1 MSNNIVM
8 PKNSAL
14 DDELKAVLEIYN
26 DVPPPGWLSSE
37 EYTPK
42 LMKMI
47 GEDQYRS
54 SYNKKAQIPAYYG
67 FVEWQDY
74 TKSTSPRRITE
85 SGRNFYLAWK
95 NNDADGMY
103 EAILN
108 SLETCSFG
116 RDNLGSPSSNS
127 DVQPPNLCIRAILDL
142 GYIKVKE
149 FAYLLWRIADRFSGY
164 TETVIEIKDS
174 RAGIINIDFSSL
186 PNTYTDAKPITFLK
200 NIGFLVESVD
210 GLEINPKIENRYSER
225 LKNLKIYVVDKNVP
239 FLNSVSSIV
248 GVAPKINLI
257 STLSFLSPYLA
268 AIRTKPFI
276 LLAGISGTGKSRMVR
291 QLARGC
297 CPRFKSETK
306 EDHPLYDEQK
316 PGNFEMIPVRP
327 NWHDSTELMG
337 YVSRISGSPKYV
349 ITDFIRFLAKAWLYE
364 KEGIPFFLCL
374 DEMNLAPVE
383 QYFAEFLSVIE
394 TRKKDADGRIV
405 TDTLVKIS
413 DEPLL
418 KAVIDDV
425 YKDVEHNTAEN
436 FKAFFVSKG
445 GLPIPSNLVVM
456 GTVNMDET
464 TCTFSRKVL
473 DRAMSFEL
481 NDVSDMYDL
490 SNIDGEGD
498 YEFGSIDSAAAKQSL
513 TTGKEA
519 CDTAKDICGKVLGYL
534 KAVNEKLDK
543 TAFKIAYRSR
553 NEIMMYCLERI
564 NGDVV
569 SLAEAL
575 DEATSMKILSRIEGD
590 SQHVTEKWLGELSDI
605 IADEL
610 AKVDGYD
617 ESQCNI
623 CREKLE
629 EMKDQVKSGYT
640 SFWMR

>member
-95 NNDADGMY
+95 NNDTDGMY

-142 GYIKVKE
+142 GNIKVKE

-164 TETVIEIKDS
+164 TETVTEIKNS

-210 GLEINPKIENRYSER
+210 GLEINPKIENRYRDR
-225 LKNLKIYVVDKNVP
+225 LKNLKVYVVDKNVP
-239 FLNSVSSIV
+239 LLNSVSAIV
-248 GVAPKINLI
+248 GIAKKINLL
-257 STLSFLSPYLA
+257 STLQFISPYLA

-297 CPRFKSETK
+297 CPRFRSGTD

-405 TDTLVKIS
+405 TDTLVKINDNKLLEEMLNELYLDKAGEAS
-413 DEPLL
+413 DIIS
-418 KAVIDDV
+418 K
-425 YKDVEHNTAEN
+425 
-436 FKAFFVSKG
+436 FKEAG
-445 GLPIPSNLVVM
+445 GISIPSNLVVM

-498 YEFGSIDSAAAKQSL
+498 YEFGTIDLAAAKQSL

-553 NEIMMYCLERI
+553 NEIMIYCLERI

-590 SQHVTEKWLGELSDI
+590 SQHVTEKWLGELSELI
-605 IADEL
+605 SAEL
-610 AKVDGYD
+610 AKIDGYD
-617 ESQCNI
+617 ESKCDI
-623 CREKLE
+623 CRGKLGD
-629 EMKDQVKSGYT
+629 MKEQVQSGYT

>member
-1 MSNNIVM
+1 MNNYVS
-8 PKNSAL
+8 KESL
-14 DDELKAVLEIYN
+14 DLIINELKKTKGPFWGLLAILQSLGEPVHSSVVYEIDSDRISKIKIFLTEIFYF
-26 DVPPPGWLSSE
+26 G
-37 EYTPK
+37 Y
-42 LMKMI
+42 
-47 GEDQYRS
+47 DQPSVTNIES
-54 SYNKKAQIPAYYG
+54 SYAIFSNYWTQEFKKSL
-67 FVEWQDY
+67 FEKETRV
-74 TKSTSPRRITE
+74 
-85 SGRNFYLAWK
+85 NFYLIALWAFRNYPLPSDCNFEK
-95 NNDADGMY
+95 LKDLFLKRFNISDQIAAEFLSAFDMSIPSGTVFFSTTKPSIEEM
-103 EAILN
+103 
-108 SLETCSFG
+108 LEEVRKISGDKTDRRTFSTGKFVES
-116 RDNLGSPSSNS
+116 SPWELTRAPF
-127 DVQPPNLCIRAILDL
+127 VQPLYAGQSVQKCIL
-142 GYIKVKE
+142 
-149 FAYLLWRIADRFSGY
+149 FSGIALNEFY
-164 TETVIEIKDS
+164 SFFEGRRTTTKIASAIYA
-174 RAGIINIDFSSL
+174 AGC
-186 PNTYTDAKPITFLK
+186 
-200 NIGFLVESVD
+200 
-210 GLEINPKIENRYSER
+210 
-225 LKNLKIYVVDKNVP
+225 
-239 FLNSVSSIV
+239 
-248 GVAPKINLI
+248 
-257 STLSFLSPYLA
+257 LSPYLA

-297 CPRFKSETK
+297 CPRFRSGTD

-394 TRKKDADGRIV
+394 TRKKDGDSIV

-425 YKDVEHNTAEN
+425 YKDVEHNTAEK

-498 YEFGSIDSAAAKQSL
+498 YEFGTIDLAAAKQSL

-519 CDTAKDICGKVLGYL
+519 CDMAKDICGKVLGYL
-534 KAVNEKLDK
+534 KTVNEKLDK

-553 NEIMMYCLERI
+553 NEIMIYCLERI

-590 SQHVTEKWLGELSDI
+590 SQHVTEKWLGELSELI
-605 IADEL
+605 SGEL

-617 ESQCNI
+617 ESKCNI
-623 CREKLE
+623 CRDKLND
-629 EMKDQVKSGYT
+629 MKEQVQSGYT

>member
-1 MSNNIVM
+1 MYLVKSVIL
-8 PKNSAL
+8 SA
-14 DDELKAVLEIYN
+14 Y
-26 DVPPPGWLSSE
+26 
-37 EYTPK
+37 
-42 LMKMI
+42 
-47 GEDQYRS
+47 
-54 SYNKKAQIPAYYG
+54 KK
-67 FVEWQDY
+67 
-74 TKSTSPRRITE
+74 
-85 SGRNFYLAWK
+85 
-95 NNDADGMY
+95 
-103 EAILN
+103 
-108 SLETCSFG
+108 
-116 RDNLGSPSSNS
+116 
-127 DVQPPNLCIRAILDL
+127 
-142 GYIKVKE
+142 
-149 FAYLLWRIADRFSGY
+149 
-164 TETVIEIKDS
+164 
-174 RAGIINIDFSSL
+174 
-186 PNTYTDAKPITFLK
+186 
-200 NIGFLVESVD
+200 
-210 GLEINPKIENRYSER
+210 
-225 LKNLKIYVVDKNVP
+225 
-239 FLNSVSSIV
+239 
-248 GVAPKINLI
+248 I
-257 STLSFLSPYLA
+257 STLSEDPTQQGATQRISAIRYFLALDAFRNQTGREKCDTTNAEDKNIFSKCVSDVVALSESIYSPAFYWPLKEHSGDCATGSNFFSAGQVSASKENPSKNFVYPKRSGWPELLNINNRTLSVFRDNENSGYQNLKWYLGGDVTCQVALFVWIARNWDVFNDPKNFAKELKGECQKHYSKELMDVIFPTDEEISLFVSHDLDFSVSPPNIEPNDIERLFQDVSCAKVNEDGKKMSPYLA

-297 CPRFKSETK
+297 CPRFRSGTD

-394 TRKKDADGRIV
+394 TRKKDGDRIV

-418 KAVIDDV
+418 KSVIDDV
-425 YKDVEHNTAEN
+425 YKDVEHNTAEK
-436 FKAFFVSKG
+436 FKVFFVSKG

-498 YEFGSIDSAAAKQSL
+498 YEFGSINSAAAKQSL

-553 NEIMMYCLERI
+553 NEIMIYCLERI

-590 SQHVTEKWLGELSDI
+590 SQHVTEKWLGELLELIS
-605 IADEL
+605 AEL

-617 ESQCNI
+617 ESKCNI
-623 CREKLE
+623 CRDKLND
-629 EMKDQVKSGYT
+629 MKGQVQSGYT

>member
-1 MSNNIVM
+1 MNTYVSKEAFSVIVKELKKTKGSFWGLLAILQSLEASAQSSVIYEINANKVRSFLTDLFYFGNEIPSEAHTEPSYAIFSNCWM
-8 PKNSAL
+8 Q
-14 DDELKAVLEIYN
+14 ELKASFFE
-26 DVPPPGWLSSE
+26 
-37 EYTPK
+37 K
-42 LMKMI
+42 
-47 GEDQYRS
+47 GES
-54 SYNKKAQIPAYYG
+54 
-67 FVEWQDY
+67 V
-74 TKSTSPRRITE
+74 
-85 SGRNFYLAWK
+85 NFYLIALWAFRADSLPRDCNFEYLK
-95 NNDADGMY
+95 DAFEKRFNIPKQKAADFFSAFDMSIPSGV
-103 EAILN
+103 
-108 SLETCSFG
+108 SF
-116 RDNLGSPSSNS
+116 
-127 DVQPPNLCIRAILDL
+127 
-142 GYIKVKE
+142 
-149 FAYLLWRIADRFSGY
+149 
-164 TETVIEIKDS
+164 
-174 RAGIINIDFSSL
+174 FSSL
-186 PNTYTDAKPITFLK
+186 KSSIKDCLEELRKISGDKTNRKTFST
-200 NIGFLVESVD
+200 GRFVESSPWELTRAPFVQPLYAGQSVQKCILFSSISFD
-210 GLEINPKIENRYSER
+210 EFYNLWPNRKEILR
-225 LKNLKIYVVDKNVP
+225 KIYNVDS
-239 FLNSVSSIV
+239 L
-248 GVAPKINLI
+248 L
-257 STLSFLSPYLA
+257 PYLA

-297 CPRFKSETK
+297 CPRFRSGTD

-394 TRKKDADGRIV
+394 TRKKDGDRIV

-418 KAVIDDV
+418 KSVIDDV
-425 YKDVEHNTAEN
+425 YKDVEHNTAEK
-436 FKAFFVSKG
+436 FKVFFVSKG

-498 YEFGSIDSAAAKQSL
+498 YEFGTIDLAAAKQSL

-553 NEIMMYCLERI
+553 NEIMIYCLERI

-590 SQHVTEKWLGELSDI
+590 SQHVTEKWLGELSELI
-605 IADEL
+605 SAEL

-617 ESQCNI
+617 ESKCNI
-623 CREKLE
+623 CRDKLND
-629 EMKDQVKSGYT
+629 MKGQVQSGYT

>member
-74 TKSTSPRRITE
+74 AKSTSPRRITE

-95 NNDADGMY
+95 NNDTDGMY

-127 DVQPPNLCIRAILDL
+127 DLQPPNLCIRAILDL

-164 TETVIEIKDS
+164 TESVMEIKDS
-174 RAGIINIDFSSL
+174 REGRVEIDFSTL

-200 NIGFLVESVD
+200 NIGFLVETAD
-210 GLEINPKIENRYSER
+210 GLEINPKIENRYRDR

-239 FLNSVSSIV
+239 LLKSVSAIV
-248 GVAPKINLI
+248 GIAKKINLL
-257 STLSFLSPYLA
+257 STLQFISPYLA

-297 CPRFKSETK
+297 CPRFKSGTE
-306 EDHPLYDEQK
+306 ENHPLYNEQK

-519 CDTAKDICGKVLGYL
+519 CDTAKDICDKVLGYL

-553 NEIMMYCLERI
+553 NEIMIYCLERV

-590 SQHVTEKWLGELSDI
+590 SQHVTEKWLGELSGLI
-605 IADEL
+605 SAEL

-617 ESQCNI
+617 ESKCNI
-623 CREKLE
+623 CRDKLND
-629 EMKDQVKSGYT
+629 MKEQVQSGYT

>member
-1 MSNNIVM
+1 
-8 PKNSAL
+8 
-14 DDELKAVLEIYN
+14 
-26 DVPPPGWLSSE
+26 
-37 EYTPK
+37 
-42 LMKMI
+42 
-47 GEDQYRS
+47 
-54 SYNKKAQIPAYYG
+54 
-67 FVEWQDY
+67 
-74 TKSTSPRRITE
+74 
-85 SGRNFYLAWK
+85 
-95 NNDADGMY
+95 
-103 EAILN
+103 
-108 SLETCSFG
+108 
-116 RDNLGSPSSNS
+116 
-127 DVQPPNLCIRAILDL
+127 
-142 GYIKVKE
+142 
-149 FAYLLWRIADRFSGY
+149 
-164 TETVIEIKDS
+164 
-174 RAGIINIDFSSL
+174 
-186 PNTYTDAKPITFLK
+186 
-200 NIGFLVESVD
+200 
-210 GLEINPKIENRYSER
+210 
-225 LKNLKIYVVDKNVP
+225 
-239 FLNSVSSIV
+239 
-248 GVAPKINLI
+248 
-257 STLSFLSPYLA
+257 
-268 AIRTKPFI
+268 
-276 LLAGISGTGKSRMVR
+276 MVR

-297 CPRFKSETK
+297 CPRFRSGTD

-394 TRKKDADGRIV
+394 TRKKDEDGRIV

-418 KAVIDDV
+418 KSVIDDV
-425 YKDVEHNTAEN
+425 YKDVEHNAAEN
-436 FKAFFVSKG
+436 FKAFFVSTG

-490 SNIDGEGD
+490 SNIEDEGD
-498 YEFGSIDSAAAKQSL
+498 YEFGTIDSAAAKQSL

-553 NEIMMYCLERI
+553 NEIMIYCLERI

-575 DEATSMKILSRIEGD
+575 DEVTSMKILSRIEGD
-590 SQHVTEKWLGELSDI
+590 SQHVTEKWLGELSELI
-605 IADEL
+605 SAEL

-617 ESQCNI
+617 ESKCNI
-623 CREKLE
+623 CRDKLND
-629 EMKDQVKSGYT
+629 MKEQVQSGYT

>member
-1 MSNNIVM
+1 MTVKSICEDAGLSSDFTATVRNTYSEKKASDFNQDGINNRANTSWKRAANIIVSYPPDLSKDKLLGRWKILTDGGRYDGQSLYYPILPEM
-8 PKNSAL
+8 YEMYDCRGELVDAG
-14 DDELKAVLEIYN
+14 ELKSILERQNIKKIKNGIGN
-26 DVPPPGWLSSE
+26 DV
-37 EYTPK
+37 
-42 LMKMI
+42 
-47 GEDQYRS
+47 
-54 SYNKKAQIPAYYG
+54 
-67 FVEWQDY
+67 
-74 TKSTSPRRITE
+74 
-85 SGRNFYLAWK
+85 
-95 NNDADGMY
+95 
-103 EAILN
+103 
-108 SLETCSFG
+108 
-116 RDNLGSPSSNS
+116 
-127 DVQPPNLCIRAILDL
+127 
-142 GYIKVKE
+142 KE
-149 FAYLLWRIADRFSGY
+149 
-164 TETVIEIKDS
+164 
-174 RAGIINIDFSSL
+174 
-186 PNTYTDAKPITFLK
+186 
-200 NIGFLVESVD
+200 
-210 GLEINPKIENRYSER
+210 
-225 LKNLKIYVVDKNVP
+225 
-239 FLNSVSSIV
+239 
-248 GVAPKINLI
+248 
-257 STLSFLSPYLA
+257 SPYLA

-297 CPRFKSETK
+297 CPRFKSGTE
-306 EDHPLYDEQK
+306 ENHPLYNEQK

-394 TRKKDADGRIV
+394 TRKKDPDGRIV
-405 TDTLVKIS
+405 TDTLVKIN
-413 DEPLL
+413 DNKLL
-418 KAVIDDV
+418 EEMLNELYPDKAGEASGIIS
-425 YKDVEHNTAEN
+425 K
-436 FKAFFVSKG
+436 FKNAG
-445 GLPIPSNLVVM
+445 GIPISSNLVVM

-481 NDVSDMYDL
+481 NDVSDMYNL

-498 YEFGSIDSAAAKQSL
+498 YEFGSIDLAAAKPSL

-553 NEIMMYCLERI
+553 NEIMIYCLERI
-564 NGDVV
+564 NGDGV

-575 DEATSMKILSRIEGD
+575 DEVTSMKILSRIEGD
-590 SQHVTEKWLGELSDI
+590 SQHVTEKWLGELSELVS
-605 IADEL
+605 AEL

-617 ESQCNI
+617 ESKCNV
-623 CREKLE
+623 CRDKLND
-629 EMKDQVKSGYT
+629 MKEQVQSGYT

>member
-1 MSNNIVM
+1 MNNYVS
-8 PKNSAL
+8 KESL
-14 DDELKAVLEIYN
+14 DLIINELKKTKGPFWGLLAILQSLGEPV
-26 DVPPPGWLSSE
+26 LSSVVYE
-37 EYTPK
+37 IDSDRISKIKSFLTEIFYF
-42 LMKMI
+42 
-47 GEDQYRS
+47 GYDQPSVTNIES
-54 SYNKKAQIPAYYG
+54 SYAIFSNCWTQEFKKSL
-67 FVEWQDY
+67 FEKETRV
-74 TKSTSPRRITE
+74 
-85 SGRNFYLAWK
+85 NFYLIALWAFRNYPLPSDCNFEK
-95 NNDADGMY
+95 LKDLFLKRFNISDQISAEFLSAFDMSIPSGTAFFSTTKPSIEEM
-103 EAILN
+103 
-108 SLETCSFG
+108 LEEVRKISGDKTDRRTFSTGKFVES
-116 RDNLGSPSSNS
+116 SPWELTRAPF
-127 DVQPPNLCIRAILDL
+127 VQPLYAGQSVQKCIL
-142 GYIKVKE
+142 
-149 FAYLLWRIADRFSGY
+149 FSGIALNEFY
-164 TETVIEIKDS
+164 SFFEGRGTTTKIASAIYA
-174 RAGIINIDFSSL
+174 AGC
-186 PNTYTDAKPITFLK
+186 
-200 NIGFLVESVD
+200 
-210 GLEINPKIENRYSER
+210 
-225 LKNLKIYVVDKNVP
+225 
-239 FLNSVSSIV
+239 
-248 GVAPKINLI
+248 
-257 STLSFLSPYLA
+257 LSPYLA

-276 LLAGISGTGKSRMVR
+276 LLAGISGTGKSRMVC

-297 CPRFKSETK
+297 CPRFRSGTD

-394 TRKKDADGRIV
+394 TRKKDGDRIV

-425 YKDVEHNTAEN
+425 YKDVEHNTAEK
-436 FKAFFVSKG
+436 FKVFFVSKG

-498 YEFGSIDSAAAKQSL
+498 YEFGSINSAAAKQSL

-553 NEIMMYCLERI
+553 NEIMIYCFERI

-575 DEATSMKILSRIEGD
+575 DEVTSMKILSRIEGD
-590 SQHVTEKWLGELSDI
+590 SQHVTEKWLGELSELI
-605 IADEL
+605 SAEL
-610 AKVDGYD
+610 AKIDGYD
-617 ESQCNI
+617 ESKCNI
-623 CREKLE
+623 CRDKLND
-629 EMKDQVKSGYT
+629 MKEQVRSGYT
-640 SFWMR
+640 SFWMC

>member
-1 MSNNIVM
+1 MGNIVI
-8 PKNSAL
+8 PKHTAETVYFDSAMQ
-14 DDELKAVLEIYN
+14 VLASNESWMLMQEFTDKLFALLVEI
-26 DVPPPGWLSSE
+26 GKE
-37 EYTPK
+37 TK
-42 LMKMI
+42 
-47 GEDQYRS
+47 RS
-54 SYNKKAQIPAYYG
+54 SDNTH
-67 FVEWQDY
+67 Y
-74 TKSTSPRRITE
+74 TKCAQLPMYFGLAERKVE
-85 SGRNFYLAWK
+85 SGKTFLRINEKGREFLRASTEKNFDKIHELLIESI
-95 NNDADGMY
+95 
-103 EAILN
+103 EAGNFGELN
-108 SLETCSFG
+108 MG
-116 RDNLGSPSSNS
+116 VPSSRS
-127 DVQPPNLCIRAILDL
+127 DVDPPALFIRASYDL
-142 GYIKVKE
+142 QGLNNKE
-149 FAYLLWRIADRFSGY
+149 FAFLIWSLVDRNDDY
-164 TETVIEIKDS
+164 TGSIKSIKEYRKKLNWDIPTS
-174 RAGIINIDFSSL
+174 AQIYKDC
-186 PNTYTDAKPITFLK
+186 KPIMILQRW
-200 NIGFLVESVD
+200 GFLESVAN
-210 GLEINPKIENRYSER
+210 GLGVSSSIDQKYRDR
-225 LKNLKIYVVDKNVP
+225 LLNLKIYSIDRNSSS
-239 FLNSVSSIV
+239 FLASKV
-248 GVAPKINLI
+248 GFGG
-257 STLSFLSPYLA
+257 LSKLKPSLEFLSPYLA

-297 CPRFKSETK
+297 CPRFKSGTD

-394 TRKKDADGRIV
+394 TRKKGADGRIV
-405 TDTLVKIS
+405 TDTLVKINDNKLLEEMLNELYLDKAGEAS
-413 DEPLL
+413 DIIS
-418 KAVIDDV
+418 K
-425 YKDVEHNTAEN
+425 
-436 FKAFFVSKG
+436 FKEAG
-445 GLPIPSNLVVM
+445 GIPIPSNLVVM

-534 KAVNEKLDK
+534 KTVNEKLDK

-553 NEIMMYCLERI
+553 NEIMIYCLERI

-617 ESQCNI
+617 ESKCNI
-623 CREKLE
+623 CRDKLND
-629 EMKDQVKSGYT
+629 MKGQVQSGYT

>member
-1 MSNNIVM
+1 MTVKSICEYV
-8 PKNSAL
+8 
-14 DDELKAVLEIYN
+14 
-26 DVPPPGWLSSE
+26 GLSSDFTATVENTYSEKKASDFNQDGINNRANTSWKRAANIIVSFPPDSTKENLLERWKILTNEGKYVGQYLYYPISNE
-37 EYTPK
+37 EYEMYDCHGK
-42 LMKMI
+42 LVDT
-47 GEDQYRS
+47 G
-54 SYNKKAQIPAYYG
+54 
-67 FVEWQDY
+67 
-74 TKSTSPRRITE
+74 
-85 SGRNFYLAWK
+85 
-95 NNDADGMY
+95 
-103 EAILN
+103 
-108 SLETCSFG
+108 SLEDILEKHKIGKRVGLEQIFKSWLRKNGVQVAAKKYVDRLRAMGEPLSLHTATG
-116 RDNLGSPSSNS
+116 RWPGFFEYLTGKIPSKGVYEVTSLQEF
-127 DVQPPNLCIRAILDL
+127 DAIY
-142 GYIKVKE
+142 G
-149 FAYLLWRIADRFSGY
+149 
-164 TETVIEIKDS
+164 EIKDFFYTEDQTCTKYGANYAECHMYS
-174 RAGIINIDFSSL
+174 HNPTGGDQRFLLNAYKRYREFLASL
-186 PNTYTDAKPITFLK
+186 S
-200 NIGFLVESVD
+200 G
-210 GLEINPKIENRYSER
+210 
-225 LKNLKIYVVDKNVP
+225 DK
-239 FLNSVSSIV
+239 
-248 GVAPKINLI
+248 
-257 STLSFLSPYLA
+257 YLA

-297 CPRFKSETK
+297 CPRFKSGTD

-394 TRKKDADGRIV
+394 TRKKDTDGRIV

-425 YKDVEHNTAEN
+425 YKDVEHNTAEK

-445 GLPIPSNLVVM
+445 GLPIPSNLVVI

-553 NEIMMYCLERI
+553 NEIMIYCLERI

-590 SQHVTEKWLGELSDI
+590 SQHVTEKWLGELSELI
-605 IADEL
+605 SAEL

-617 ESQCNI
+617 ESKCNI
-623 CREKLE
+623 CRDKLND
-629 EMKDQVKSGYT
+629 MKEQVQSGYT

>member
-1 MSNNIVM
+1 MTVKSICEDAGLSSDFTATVRNTYSEKKASDFNQDGINNRANTSWKRAANIIVSYPPDLSKDKLLGRWKILTDGGRYDGQSLYYPISPEM
-8 PKNSAL
+8 YEMYDCRGEL
-14 DDELKAVLEIYN
+14 VDTGELKSILERQNIKKIKN
-26 DVPPPGWLSSE
+26 G
-37 EYTPK
+37 
-42 LMKMI
+42 I
-47 GEDQYRS
+47 GYD
-54 SYNKKAQIPAYYG
+54 
-67 FVEWQDY
+67 
-74 TKSTSPRRITE
+74 
-85 SGRNFYLAWK
+85 
-95 NNDADGMY
+95 
-103 EAILN
+103 
-108 SLETCSFG
+108 
-116 RDNLGSPSSNS
+116 
-127 DVQPPNLCIRAILDL
+127 
-142 GYIKVKE
+142 VKE
-149 FAYLLWRIADRFSGY
+149 AS
-164 TETVIEIKDS
+164 
-174 RAGIINIDFSSL
+174 
-186 PNTYTDAKPITFLK
+186 
-200 NIGFLVESVD
+200 
-210 GLEINPKIENRYSER
+210 
-225 LKNLKIYVVDKNVP
+225 
-239 FLNSVSSIV
+239 
-248 GVAPKINLI
+248 
-257 STLSFLSPYLA
+257 YLA

-297 CPRFKSETK
+297 CPRFKSGTE
-306 EDHPLYDEQK
+306 ENHPLYNEQK

-394 TRKKDADGRIV
+394 TRKKDEDGRIV

-418 KAVIDDV
+418 KSVIDDV
-425 YKDVEHNTAEN
+425 YKDVEHNAAEN
-436 FKAFFVSKG
+436 FKAFFVSTG

-490 SNIDGEGD
+490 SNIEDEGD

-553 NEIMMYCLERI
+553 NEIMIYCLERI
-564 NGDVV
+564 NGDVL

-590 SQHVTEKWLGELSDI
+590 SQHVTEKWLGELSELI
-605 IADEL
+605 SAEL

-617 ESQCNI
+617 ESKCNI
-623 CREKLE
+623 CRDKLND
-629 EMKDQVKSGYT
+629 MKGQVQSGYT

>member
-1 MSNNIVM
+1 MYLVKSVIL
-8 PKNSAL
+8 SAY
-14 DDELKAVLEIYN
+14 K
-26 DVPPPGWLSSE
+26 
-37 EYTPK
+37 K
-42 LMKMI
+42 L
-47 GEDQYRS
+47 
-54 SYNKKAQIPAYYG
+54 
-67 FVEWQDY
+67 
-74 TKSTSPRRITE
+74 
-85 SGRNFYLAWK
+85 
-95 NNDADGMY
+95 
-103 EAILN
+103 
-108 SLETCSFG
+108 
-116 RDNLGSPSSNS
+116 
-127 DVQPPNLCIRAILDL
+127 
-142 GYIKVKE
+142 
-149 FAYLLWRIADRFSGY
+149 
-164 TETVIEIKDS
+164 
-174 RAGIINIDFSSL
+174 
-186 PNTYTDAKPITFLK
+186 
-200 NIGFLVESVD
+200 
-210 GLEINPKIENRYSER
+210 
-225 LKNLKIYVVDKNVP
+225 
-239 FLNSVSSIV
+239 
-248 GVAPKINLI
+248 
-257 STLSFLSPYLA
+257 STLSEDPTQQGATQRISAIRYFLALDAFRNQTGREKCYTTNAEDKNIFSKCVSDVVALSESIYSPAFYWPLKEHSGDCATGSNFFSAGQVSASKENPSKNFVYPKRSGWPELLNINNRTLSVFWDNENSGYQNLKWYLGGDVTCHVALFVWIARNWDVFNAPKNFAKELKGECQKHYSKELMDVIFPTDEEISLFVSHDLDFSVSPPNIEPNDIERLFQDVSCAKVNEDGKKMSPYLA

-297 CPRFKSETK
+297 CPRFKSGTD
-306 EDHPLYDEQK
+306 EDHPLYDGQK

-394 TRKKDADGRIV
+394 TRKKDVDGRIV

-413 DEPLL
+413 DELLL

-481 NDVSDMYDL
+481 NDVSDMYDV
-490 SNIDGEGD
+490 NTIDGEGD
-498 YEFGSIDSAAAKQSL
+498 YEFGSIDLAAAKQSL

-553 NEIMMYCLERI
+553 NEIMIYCLERI

-575 DEATSMKILSRIEGD
+575 DEVTSMKILSRIEGD
-590 SQHVTEKWLGELSDI
+590 SQHVTEKWLGELSKL

-610 AKVDGYD
+610 EKVDGYD
-617 ESQCNI
+617 ESKCNI
-623 CREKLE
+623 CRDKLND
-629 EMKDQVKSGYT
+629 MKEQVQSGYT